1 MVSLMLYYQSSL
13 LTTFSSVNEEEAQQQ
28 RKKARFEYQPLKNA
42 AVPPVKHTKAQHAFF
57 TKLTFSERKAA
68 LNLAQLAHD
77 EAPGSNPENCTG
89 QDDTE
94 NLIKAL
100 IVSSSDLY

>member
-1 MVSLMLYYQSSL
+1 MLCYQLFL
-13 LTTFSSVNEEEAQQQ
+13 LTVFSSMNEEETQQQ
-28 RKKARFEYQPLKNA
+28 RKKARFEHQPHKNA
-42 AVPPVKHTKAQHAFF
+42 PVPPVKHSKAQHAFF

-77 EAPGSNPENCTG
+77 EAPVSNPGNGTSH
-89 QDDTE
+89 DDTE

-100 IVSSSDLY
+100 IVSS